1 MPTHLPPPTVV
12 PRDPV
17 ITAEATLKV
26 RLWRAPR
33 RESIPFCRGDW
44 SIARKPSTL
53 FIPHQHLPSPV
64 IPVPRHGNPSPGR
77 TTRAVPAEG
86 PTSLCVIPRPREGS
100 RTCPYHL
107 PPPTVVPRAPVI
119 TAEARPKVRLW
130 RAPRRES
137 IPFCRGDWSIAR
149 TPSTLFIPHPPS
161 PPRHSQEGPLVPC
174 PPKAPPPFVSS
185 RGPARD
191 LGLAHSPAS
200 SNRRA
205 PCPSHYCGG

>member
-1 MPTHLPPPTVV
+1 MPT
-12 PRDPV
+12 
-17 ITAEATLKV
+17 
-26 RLWRAPR
+26 
-33 RESIPFCRGDW
+33 
-44 SIARKPSTL
+44 
-53 FIPHQHLPSPV
+53 
-64 IPVPRHGNPSPGR
+64 
-77 TTRAVPAEG
+77 
-86 PTSLCVIPRPREGS
+86 
-100 RTCPYHL
+100 HL

-119 TAEARPKVRLW
+119 PAEARLKVRLW

-149 TPSTLFIPHPPS
+149 TPSTLFIPHPPP
-161 PPRHSQEGPLVPC
+161 PPRHSRAPTRESIPFCRGDWSIARTPSTSFTPHPRPPSPVIPVPDTGIHPQEGPLVPC